1 MLVKR
6 CESSQTTLFT
16 GPYAQV
22 KYKTGLNQTSKTALF
37 QDLKS
42 CVLTDVRVQVPP
54 RVLFLYQC
62 ETLFLPCPASQL
74 QSLLLDCWLTNFAQF
89 AQAVVL

>member
-1 MLVKR
+1 MAKR
-6 CESSQTTLFT
+6 SPKFYCRKIWLLFYDGSPQDV
-16 GPYAQV
+16 GPYAQI
-22 KYKTGLNQTSKTALF
+22 KYKTGSNQTSKTALF

-62 ETLFLPCPASQL
+62 ETLFLRPV
-74 QSLLLDCWLTNFAQF
+74 LLRSYNRCCWIAG
-89 AQAVVL
+89 